1 VAAVI
6 AVGTVATG
14 VVRAQEPAPPPLAAG
29 KEEPVKATTTGPK
42 DQGKEATVPASAG
55 RRVLDGVPGFRYVQD
70 GLNPFALCLG
80 SCLTHLGAPQP
91 YGELVAYSGAAFR
104 MAWNHTGWDEGNMDL
119 SHLGPE
125 PMRRGVQC
133 AGYRPGFL
141 VKPDWWQGQ
150 TADDIERVPD
160 GADGKRRMRE
170 AITASIDRGVPVLAF
185 GVVGPP
191 EVSLITGYDAGGE
204 VMVGWSCHA
213 EAHPPKDG
221 SEPSGRF
228 RQRDWWEATPGLI
241 LLDSK
246 LDEAEVERVRGEA
259 LEWAYRVMT
268 MPKSKT
274 HEFGEPAY
282 KGWGYGMVRDCEFPE
297 GDEKTLQSRRFTV
310 WDGLIMQAERG
321 HAAALFE
328 REAGRRADATGHL
341 LEAAR
346 HLRAEYAL
354 CGRAQKAMGG
364 EMLPSAGLADPVK
377 RRAAVDVILACRDHY
392 VQATKRLAL
401 ALGKEP
407 PGGGH
412 DAVELDG
419 LRPAYRTMTLLGT
432 VLGCMRY
439 AGRDVDPA
447 WLYGI
452 SGAAF
457 MLNIDR
463 QVDVSGPTS
472 WNDREHF
479 AKMLPYLGV
488 SIDAAVA
495 ARTTD
500 ADFANKQQAAR
511 AFVVAKVNAGIPCVG
526 WDGGFPEYVTI
537 NGYTPAAVLEW
548 THYVD
553 GGYRVMP
560 WEKFGRND
568 TDNFN
573 VFSVEPAKP
582 PGDER
587 EAILKAL
594 EFALSLRSAAGPLD
608 MSHAHG
614 MQGYDLWLR
623 CLETGEWRRNPF
635 WGVHHNVACWG
646 ECRAYAEA
654 FLRLAGQ
661 TLGGGL
667 QPLCEEAADHYK
679 VVRTSIG
686 QMQAVFLYKY
696 PQPPVSADGEVRAT
710 ALLRTAR
717 DAELRG
723 LATIE
728 RIVDVLRAGG
738 PAANP
743 GDGRMI
749 RIETKRLILRPFT
762 ADDWRDFQ
770 ELSVDWA
777 AAPGPA
783 FDKWPTSE
791 EACRGSVKHMST
803 SDKYLA
809 VCVRGTGKVVGLLG
823 TNGMEKEGQL
833 DVGHVILSAYQDNE
847 HDREALQ
854 ALIQHCFDHLDVR
867 SVITRNADHAPQLAP
882 LRALGFTNKDPENKG
897 ELVIT
902 REEWGRRHGG
912 NAP

>member
-1 VAAVI
+1 MGAETRGAADPREE
-6 AVGTVATG
+6 A
-14 VVRAQEPAPPPLAAG
+14 PAP
-29 KEEPVKATTTGPK
+29 TG
-42 DQGKEATVPASAG
+42 AG
-55 RRVLDGVPGFRYVQD
+55 RRVLADVPGFRYIQD
-70 GLNPFALCLG
+70 GLNPFTLSLG
-80 SCLTHLGAPQP
+80 SCLKHLGAPQP
-91 YGELVAYSGAAFR
+91 YGELLAYSGAAFR
-104 MAWNHTGWDEGNMDL
+104 MVWNHTGWDEGNMDL

-125 PMRRGVQC
+125 AMRRGVQC

-150 TADDIERVPD
+150 AADDLERVPND
-160 GADGKRRMRE
+160 ADGERRLRE
-170 AITASIDRGVPVLAF
+170 AIVASIDKGVPVLAF

-191 EVSLITGYDAGGE
+191 EVSLITGYDEGGE

-213 EAHPPKDG
+213 DAHPPKDEA
-221 SEPSGRF
+221 EPNGMF

-241 LLDSK
+241 LLAGK
-246 LDEAEVERVRGEA
+246 LGQAEVERVRGAA

-268 MPKSKT
+268 LPKSAT
-274 HEFGEPAY
+274 HEFGEAAY
-282 KGWGYGMVRDCEFPE
+282 KGWGHGMVRDYEFPE
-297 GDEKTLQSRRFTV
+297 GDEKTLQSRRFTF

-321 HAAALFE
+321 HAAALVE
-328 REAGRRADATGHL
+328 REAERRPDGAKHL

-346 HLRAEYAL
+346 QLRAEYEL
-354 CGRAQKAMGG
+354 CGRAQKVIGG

-377 RRAAVDVILACRDHY
+377 RRAAIDVILACRDHY
-392 VQATKRLAL
+392 GHATKHLAL
-401 ALGKEP
+401 ALGQEP
-407 PGGGH
+407 PKNIR

-439 AGRDVDPA
+439 AGKDVDPA

-472 WNDREHF
+472 WDEREHF
-479 AKMLPYLGV
+479 ARMMPYLGV

-495 ARTTD
+495 ARTSD
-500 ADFANKQQAAR
+500 ANFAAKQESAR
-511 AFVVAKVNAGIPCVG
+511 AFIVAKVKAGIPCVG

-537 NGYTPAAVLEW
+537 NGYTPEAVLEW

-553 GGYRVMP
+553 GGFRVMP
-560 WEKFGRND
+560 WAKFGRND
-568 TDNFN
+568 TGNFN
-573 VFSVEPAKP
+573 VFSVEPATP

-594 EFALSLRSAAGPLD
+594 EFALSLRSAAGPYD
-608 MSHAHG
+608 PNHARG
-614 MQGYDLWLR
+614 VQAYDLWLR
-623 CLETGEWRRNPF
+623 CLETGDWRQNPF
-635 WGVHHNVACWG
+635 WGVHHNVACWS

-654 FLRLAGQ
+654 FLLLAGQ
-661 TLGGGL
+661 KLGGEL

-679 VVRTSIG
+679 VVRTAIG
-686 QMQAVFLYKY
+686 QMQAVFLYTY
-696 PQPPVSADGEVRAT
+696 PQPPVSAEGEVRAT

-728 RIVDVLRAGG
+728 RVVDGLKAGS
-738 PAANP
+738 PAVGQ
-743 GDGRMI
+743 GDPKML
-749 RIETKRLILRPFT
+749 RIETKRLVLRAF
-762 ADDWRDFQ
+762 AAADWRDFH

-791 EACRGSVKHMST
+791 EACKASVQHMAT
-803 SDKYLA
+803 NAKYLA
-809 VCVRGTGKVVGLLG
+809 MCLRESGKVVGLLAL
-823 TNGMEKEGQL
+823 NGMEEGRM
-833 DVGHVILSAYQDNE
+833 DVGHVILSKYQDNDY
-847 HDREALQ
+847 DREALQ
-854 ALIQHCFDHLDVR
+854 ALIQHCFDTRGVPA
-867 SVITRNADHAPQLAP
+867 VITHNADHVSQLAP
-882 LRALGFTNKDPENKG
+882 LRSLGFTNRNPKDRG

-902 REEWGRRHGG
+902 REEWEQRQRR
-912 NAP
+912 P